1 MLDQRSMI
9 EKKLRKE
16 INALKSKKED
26 EIDILEW
33 RLRVEKILMKD
44 DDKDEYYKIMN
55 KINELDKIK

>member
-26 EIDILEW
+26 EIDNLEW